1 MLPVHPVFEDEKS
14 NWSDEKSNKL
24 KFVFKKT
31 YRTNIIATNFKEKSE
46 HEGREGKREGEERES
61 V

>member
-14 NWSDEKSNKL
+14 NWSDEKSVKL

-31 YRTNIIATNFKEKSE
+31 YRTNIIATNLEKSE
-46 HEGREGKREGEERES
+46 HESMEGKRDGEERES

>member
-14 NWSDEKSNKL
+14 NWSDEKL

-31 YRTNIIATNFKEKSE
+31 YRTNIIATDFEEKSE
-46 HEGREGKREGEERES
+46 HESMEGKRDGEERES